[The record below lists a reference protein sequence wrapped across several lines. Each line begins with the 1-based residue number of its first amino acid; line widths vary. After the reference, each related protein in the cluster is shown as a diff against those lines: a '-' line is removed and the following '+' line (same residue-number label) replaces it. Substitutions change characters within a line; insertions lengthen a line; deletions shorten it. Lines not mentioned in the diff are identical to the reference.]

1 MVVGPRREA
10 WPFTLMSQLP
20 QRNSLVSQTADIL
33 LAEIFRGTW
42 RDWLP
47 GERAL
52 CEKLQISR
60 NTLRS
65 ALKQLKRDKVI
76 QAQHGAGNRILS
88 RPKGRPINKELMTVG
103 LLTPEPLERLRPLHT
118 LWIDEL
124 RGLLI
129 EQGCRLHLY
138 HGHQYFRQTPGTAL
152 QKLVRQNRHGCWIL
166 SLSNE
171 PMQRWFEK
179 NEVPCLV
186 AGSIYPGVTLPFR
199 DLNHRAMCRHA
210 AGVLLALGHRRVAML
225 MNKSNRAGD
234 LESETGFIDGMRH
247 TVHAGVEPQVI
258 RHEATIASL
267 CHALSR
273 LMEQKQPPT
282 ALLVVN
288 PFHYLTV
295 SSRLTQQGWRI
306 PRDISVMSR
315 DEDPFLSFVIP
326 EPARYVTSPHLFAR
340 GLLRPVL
347 ELLRGHLPSEKSSM
361 IIPKFI
367 KGDSLGP
374 PPGAAETSG

>member
-1 MVVGPRREA
+1 M
-10 WPFTLMSQLP
+10 TNLP

-33 LAEIFRGTW
+33 QSEILRGTW

-47 GERAL
+47 AERAL

-65 ALKQLKRDKVI
+65 ALRKLKRDRVI
-76 QAQHGAGNRILS
+76 VAQHGAGNRILG
-88 RPKGRPINKELMTVG
+88 RPKSRRRNKELTTVG

-124 RGLLI
+124 RALLI

-138 HGHQYFRQTPGTAL
+138 HGQQYFRQSPGVAL
-152 QKLVRQNRHGCWIL
+152 QKLVRQNPHGCWVL

-171 PMQRWFEK
+171 PMQCWFEK

-186 AGSIYPGVTLPFR
+186 AGSIYPGINLPFR

-210 AGVLLALGHRRVAML
+210 AGVLLGLGHRRVALL

-234 LESETGFIDGMRH
+234 LDSEAGFLDGMRRSGA
-247 TVHAGVEPQVI
+247 TGVEPQVL
-258 RHEATIASL
+258 RHDGTIAGV
-267 CHALSR
+267 CHALCR
-273 LMEQKQPPT
+273 LMEQKLPPT

-295 SSRLTQQGWRI
+295 SSRLAQQGWRI
-306 PRDISVMSR
+306 PQDISVMSR
-315 DEDPFLSFVIP
+315 DEDPFLSFLIP
-326 EPARYVTSPHLFAR
+326 EPSRYVASPHLFAR
-340 GLLRPVL
+340 GLLRPIL
-347 ELLRGHLPSEKSSM
+347 ELLHGHFPSEKTSM

-367 KGDSLGP
+367 KGESVAP
-374 PPGAAETSG
+374 PPLTQQAEPAGGGGAVVFQKHH

>member
-1 MVVGPRREA
+1 MRLTAKGRVEHFNLV
-10 WPFTLMSQLP
+10 TNLP

-33 LAEIFRGTW
+33 KSEILRGTW

-76 QAQHGAGNRILS
+76 EAQHGAGNRILG
-88 RPKGRPINKELMTVG
+88 RPKGRPRTKEMMTVG
-103 LLTPEPLERLRPLHT
+103 LLAPEPLERLRPLHT

-124 RGLLI
+124 RALLI
-129 EQGCRLHLY
+129 EHGCRLHLY
-138 HGHQYFRQTPGTAL
+138 HGHQYFRQAPGVAL
-152 QKLVRQNRHGCWIL
+152 QKLVRQNPHGCWIL

-186 AGSIYPGVTLPFR
+186 AGSIYPGVDLPFR

-234 LESETGFIDGMRH
+234 LESEAGFIDGLRQSGH
-247 TVHAGVEPQVI
+247 EGVKPQVV
-258 RHEATIASL
+258 RHEGTITSL
-267 CHALSR
+267 CHALLR
-273 LMEQKQPPT
+273 LMEQKPPPT

-295 SSRLTQQGWRI
+295 SSRLTQLGWRI
-306 PRDISVMSR
+306 PQDISVMSR
-315 DEDPFLSFVIP
+315 DEDPFLSFLVP
-326 EPARYVTSPHLFAR
+326 EPARYVTSPHLFAK

-347 ELLRGHLPSEKSSM
+347 ELLQGHLLSEKSSM

-367 KGDSLGP
+367 KGESLGA
-374 PPGAAETSG
+374 PPGAA

>member
-1 MVVGPRREA
+1 
-10 WPFTLMSQLP
+10 MSHLP

-33 LAEIFRGTW
+33 QSEIARGTW

-76 QAQHGAGNRILS
+76 EAQHGAGNRILGS
-88 RPKGRPINKELMTVG
+88 PKGVARGKPLMTVG

-124 RGLLI
+124 RALLI

-138 HGHQYFRQTPGTAL
+138 HGHQYFRQTPGMAL
-152 QKLVRQNRHGCWIL
+152 QKLVRQNPHGCWIL

-179 NEVPCLV
+179 SGVPCLV
-186 AGSIYPGVTLPFR
+186 GGSIYPGVNLPFR
-199 DLNHRAMCRHA
+199 DLNHRAMCRHG
-210 AGVLLALGHRRVAML
+210 AGVLLGLGHRRVAML

-234 LESETGFIDGMRH
+234 LASEAGFIEGMRQS
-247 TVHAGVEPQVI
+247 VHAGVEPQVV
-258 RHEATIASL
+258 RHEGTVASL
-267 CHALSR
+267 GHTLRR
-273 LMEQKQPPT
+273 LMEQRQPPT
-282 ALLVVN
+282 ALLVLN

-295 SSRLTQQGWRI
+295 SSRLAQMGYRI
-306 PRDISVMSR
+306 PQDISIMSR
-315 DEDPFLSFVIP
+315 DEDPFLSFLIP
-326 EPARYVTSPHLFAR
+326 EPARYVTSPHLFAK

-347 ELLRGHLPSEKSSM
+347 ELLQGHLLSEKSSM

-367 KGDSLGP
+367 KGESLATP
-374 PPGAAETSG
+374 SVAD

>member
-1 MVVGPRREA
+1 M
-10 WPFTLMSQLP
+10 QHLP

-33 LAEIFRGTW
+33 QTEILRGTW

-76 QAQHGAGNRILS
+76 EAQHGAGNRILS
-88 RPKGRPINKELMTVG
+88 RPKGRRPAGQQMTVG
-103 LLTPEPLERLRPLHT
+103 LLTPEPLERMRPLHT

-124 RGLLI
+124 RALLI
-129 EQGCRLHLY
+129 EQDCRLHLY
-138 HGHQYFRQTPGTAL
+138 HGQQYFRQTPGVAL
-152 QKLVRQNRHGCWIL
+152 QKLVGQNPHGCWIL
-166 SLSNE
+166 SLASE

-179 NEVPCLV
+179 SGVPCLV
-186 AGSIYPGVTLPFR
+186 AGSLYPGVNLPFR

-210 AGVLLALGHRRVAML
+210 AGVLLGLGHRRVAML

-234 LESETGFIDGMRH
+234 LESEAGFVEGMRQSGH
-247 TVHAGVEPQVI
+247 TGVEPQVV
-258 RHEATIASL
+258 RHEATVTSL
-267 CHALSR
+267 GHALRR
-273 LMEQKQPPT
+273 LMEQRPPPT

-288 PFHYLTV
+288 PMHYLTV
-295 SSRLTQQGWRI
+295 SSRLAQLGLRI
-306 PRDISVMSR
+306 PQDISLISR
-315 DEDPFLSFVIP
+315 DEDPFLSFLVP
-326 EPARYVTSPHLFAR
+326 EPARYVTSPHLFAK

-347 ELLRGHLPSEKSSM
+347 ELLQGHLPSDKASM
-361 IIPKFI
+361 VIPQFI
-367 KGDSLGP
+367 RGDSLGAP
-374 PPGAAETSG
+374 AVR